1 MHKQLLSLMLLLQG
15 KGRPPLWNDTP
26 LLVFGLWVA
35 VACYR
40 HHKTACHVD
49 TKFTSSLVKY
59 FFSHVNTSVHNIT
72 TLWMCCSIV
81 TLWRKNA
88 AARVT
93 SSFLS
98 EHDLFTTSDFYSH
111 LNKLWYRYCDI
122 VIDIVLFLGYCD
134 RLCDKRWWSA
144 VSPWSRLNLSN
155 SSSCLLFAAQRS
167 NIFTC
172 PRHLDLALT
181 AIELIMIHFMPRSL
195 YRTSSSS
202 MHAGR

>member
-1 MHKQLLSLMLLLQG
+1 MHKKVLSLMLLLQG

-98 EHDLFTTSDFYSH
+98 EHDLFTTSNFYSH
-111 LNKLWYRYCDI
+111 LNKLWYRYCDRYCFISRILWQI
-122 VIDIVLFLGYCD
+122 VWQKMMVSCFSLVTVEPIKLLVMF
-134 RLCDKRWWSA
+134 A
-144 VSPWSRLNLSN
+144 VRCSEVKHLNMLKTPW
-155 SSSCLLFAAQRS
+155 FG
-167 NIFTC
+167 
-172 PRHLDLALT
+172 LDCQ
-181 AIELIMIHFMPRSL
+181 
-195 YRTSSSS
+195 
-202 MHAGR
+202 